1 MVLTGVIDNPGRV
14 FKAIGLTAV
23 VLLLAVFF
31 GMVAGLGSVLLAAL
45 IGSFFIGGALI
56 FLPYTLTVSALA
68 VCLVAVGTL
77 EIFLSFGKASW
88 LATGIVTA
96 LIAAALFAQPQL
108 IKLRAS
114 LTQNWSR
121 SLMMIS
127 IWLYFISL
135 VISVLV
141 NQTPFSQLLVGV
153 RAYLPFLGVFLVLAL
168 GRLSERRIMFLL
180 YTVIAVGC
188 VQWLFCLAEQFY
200 IVPKRMSSMLAVGG
214 GGEAI
219 VGSFGGNPLG
229 GGYTGEMAA
238 FVVMNLVLCTVLWQA
253 KLLPRWVWLLA
264 ALSAGVSV
272 GLAETKIVFVLLPL
286 MVAAVMW
293 RYPGGIDRKVVK
305 LVLVAALGFALT
317 ATIYANRYWLDKG
330 SEHVVHAFTYS
341 FDESFMVTAQHRGR
355 LASIVHWGESA
366 ALNGPLPQTLVGY
379 GPAASIE
386 ASALAGRGAAVEMYG
401 PGLDNNAL
409 SKLLWDVGLLGTGAF
424 ILLIIGAF
432 FEAARLSR
440 ADWVSPATK
449 WVMVGLKAWMLAFAV
464 MLPYQ
469 VSVIGGAPMQFLFW
483 FTLGLIACFG
493 AWSSRVV
500 APQAVMAG
508 ARA

>member
-1 MVLTGVIDNPGRV
+1 MSLTWVIDNPGRV
-14 FKAIGLTAV
+14 LKAIGLTV
-23 VLLLAVFF
+23 IVLLLSVFF
-31 GMVAGLGSVLLAAL
+31 GIVAGLGSGLLAAL

-56 FLPYTLTVSALA
+56 FLPYTLTVSAL
-68 VCLVAVGTL
+68 VFCLVVVGTL
-77 EIFLSFGKASW
+77 ETFLSFGKANW
-88 LATGIVTA
+88 LATGIVGA
-96 LIAAALFAQPQL
+96 LIAAAFFAQPNL
-108 IKLRAS
+108 VKVRAS
-114 LTQNWSR
+114 LTRNWSR

-127 IWLYFISL
+127 IYLYFIAL
-135 VISVLV
+135 FISVIV
-141 NQTPFSQLLVGV
+141 NQTPVAQLLVGI
-153 RAYLPFLGVFLVLAL
+153 RYYLPFFGIFLVLAL
-168 GRLSERRIMFLL
+168 GRLNERRIMFLL
-180 YTVIAVGC
+180 YAMIAVAC

-200 IVPKRMSSMLAVGG
+200 IVPKRMNSMLAVGG
-214 GGEAI
+214 SGEAI

-293 RYPGGIDRKVVK
+293 RYPGGIDRRVIK
-305 LVLVAALGFALT
+305 LGLVAALGFALT
-317 ATIYANRYWLDKG
+317 ATIYAERYWVGKG
-330 SEHVVHAFTYS
+330 EGTIVHAFTYS
-341 FDESFMVTAQHRGR
+341 FDKNFMVTAQHRGR

-366 ALNGPLPQTLVGY
+366 ALNGPLAQTLVGY
-379 GPAASIE
+379 GPAASVE
-386 ASALAGRGAAVEMYG
+386 ASAVAGRGAAVEIYG
-401 PGLDNNAL
+401 PGLNNNAL
-409 SKLLWDVGLLGTGAF
+409 STLLWDVGLLGTCAF

-449 WVMVGLKAWMLAFAV
+449 WVMVGFKAWMLAFAV

-493 AWSSRVV
+493 AWGSGAVV
-500 APQAVMAG
+500 TQAVMAG
-508 ARA
+508 SRA

>member
-1 MVLTGVIDNPGRV
+1 MSLTGVIDNPGRV
-14 FKAIGLTAV
+14 LKAIGLTAI
-23 VLLLAVFF
+23 VLLLSVFF

-56 FLPYTLTVSALA
+56 FLPYTLTVSAL
-68 VCLVAVGTL
+68 VICLVVVGSL
-77 EIFLSFGKASW
+77 ETFLSFGKANW

-96 LIAAALFAQPQL
+96 LIASALFARPHL
-108 IKLRAS
+108 VKVRVS
-114 LTQNWSR
+114 LMRNWSR

-127 IWLYFISL
+127 IYLYFIVML
-135 VISVLV
+135 VSVIV
-141 NQTPFSQLLVGV
+141 NQTPFAQLLVGI
-153 RAYLPFLGVFLVLAL
+153 RYYLPFLGVFLVLAL
-168 GRLSERRIMFLL
+168 GRFNERKIMFLL
-180 YTVIAVGC
+180 YAVIAVAC
-188 VQWLFCLAEQFY
+188 AQWLFCLAEQFY

-264 ALSAGVSV
+264 GLSAGVSV

-317 ATIYANRYWLDKG
+317 ATIYAERYWLGKG
-330 SEHVVHAFTYS
+330 EGQFVHAFTYS
-341 FDESFMVTAQHRGR
+341 FDENFMVTAGHRGR

-366 ALNGPLPQTLVGY
+366 VLTGPLAQTLVGY
-379 GPAASIE
+379 GPAASVE
-386 ASALAGRGAAVEMYG
+386 ASAIAGRGAAVEIYG
-401 PGLDNNAL
+401 PGLNNNAL
-409 SKLLWDVGLLGTGAF
+409 STLLWDVGLLGTTAF
-424 ILLIIGAF
+424 ILLVLGAI

-440 ADWVSPATK
+440 AEWVSPTTR
-449 WVMVGLKAWMLAFAV
+449 WIMVGFKAWMLAFAV

-483 FTLGLIACFG
+483 FTLGMIACFG
-493 AWSSRVV
+493 AWSSRAV
-500 APQAVMAG
+500 APQAVMTG